1 MLREKGRHSRL
12 VIFDVGG
19 VVDTHA
25 PVMQKIAQH
34 LKISEQEFIQFAGSE
49 RLQALLTGQIETN
62 TFWKDFSQTSGKR
75 VHEDLWALYFDP
87 KLNEA
92 VVQLIQKLKREAR
105 VVAGTNTLAPHYN
118 IHQQR
123 GNYAV
128 FDAVYASN
136 RIGLAKPDPE
146 FYRYILQAEA
156 YSPSASAFIDDTEK
170 NVLAAQKLGIKGV
183 LFDEFNHVKRIL
195 EQFLESP

>member
-1 MLREKGRHSRL
+1 MLRGKGRHSRL

-19 VVDTHA
+19 VIEMHA
-25 PVMQKIAQH
+25 PVMPKIAQH
-34 LKISEQEFIQFAGSE
+34 FGISEQDFVQFAGSE
-49 RLQALLTGQIETN
+49 RLQALLTGQIAVD

-75 VHEDLWALYFDP
+75 VKEDLWAVYFEP
-87 KLNEA
+87 KLNEE
-92 VVQLIQKLKREAR
+92 VVRFIKKLKREAR
-105 VVAGTNTLAPHYN
+105 VVAGTNTLHSHYT

-136 RIGLAKPDPE
+136 RIGLAKPELE
-146 FYRYILQAEA
+146 FYSYILQAEA
-156 YSPSASAFIDDTEK
+156 YSPSATVFIDDSEQ

-183 LFDEFNHVKRIL
+183 LFEEFSHVKRIL
-195 EQFLESP
+195 EQFIKSH